1 MLKEPLDS
9 QVKYIGIY
17 VDFILERFLGF
28 IPHGKDLESP
38 FITVSIAEAQAY
50 AALRG
55 KSFWRFIVTDIVEIF
70 PIRQ

>member
-28 IPHGKDLESP
+28 GGNCLTE
-38 FITVSIAEAQAY
+38 ELR
-50 AALRG
+50 ALSG
-55 KSFWRFIVTDIVEIF
+55 
-70 PIRQ
+70 P